1 MTDTHAH
8 LFLDDFSTDLPEVIA
23 RAKSAGIT
31 KILMPNIDSS
41 TLEALHKTEKEYDG
55 YCLAM
60 SGLHPTSVESDYV
73 RQLNLIESSFRVRT
87 YCAIGEIGI
96 DLYWDKTRLKEQ
108 IIAFEAQLN
117 WAKEWDLPVV
127 IHVRESF
134 PHVLES
140 IYKVGPDRLR
150 GVFHSFGGSIEDA
163 EEIMKLNTFKMGIN
177 GVVTFKNSSLSN
189 TLLSV
194 PLSYIVLET
203 DAPYLTPV
211 PYRGKRNESVYM
223 IYTAQKL
230 AEIYQLPVNKIAEI
244 TTQNANLLFSL
255 PQICPC

>member
-8 LFLDDFSTDLPEVIA
+8 LFLDEFSNDLPKVIQ
-23 RAKSAGIT
+23 RAKSIGIT

-41 TLEALHKTEKEYDG
+41 TLDALHRIEKEYDG
-55 YCLAM
+55 YCMAM
-60 SGLHPTSVESDYV
+60 AGLHPTSVKSDYAH
-73 RQLNLIESSFRVRT
+73 QLKLIESCLRTRT
-87 YCAIGEIGI
+87 YCATGEIGI

-108 IIAFEAQLN
+108 IIAFEKQLI
-117 WAKEWDLPVV
+117 WAKELNLPVV

-134 PHVLES
+134 PYVMES
-140 IYKVGPDRLR
+140 IYKVGTSNLR
-150 GVFHSFGGSIEDA
+150 GVFHSFGGSVEEA
-163 EEIMKLNTFKMGIN
+163 EEIIKLNTFKMGIN

-211 PYRGKRNESVYM
+211 PYRGKRNESAYM

-230 AEIYQLPVNKIAEI
+230 AEIYRLPVNNIAQI
-244 TTQNANLLFSL
+244 TTQNANSLFGLDNS
-255 PQICPC
+255 